1 MKITDVEVRCYAW
14 PRPVPISN
22 GKYTYTDVTFTPV
35 LIHTD
40 EGVTGVGW
48 TGGTAAGRPGAIAEA
63 LVGHFKQALVGSD
76 PFTYRRLW
84 DAMWEPKIVGR
95 RGMSTQVIS
104 ALDIALWDLIG
115 KATGRSIH
123 RLLGGYRDRIPAYI
137 AGGYYEEG
145 KGLREL
151 AQEMEENLKLG
162 ARAVKMKVGA
172 VPIPEDVE
180 RVRVVREAIGPDI
193 SLLVDANNAYHAY
206 QAIDFARRVEEFDV
220 FWFEEPVAP
229 DDYRGHARVAA
240 ATGIPIA
247 AGENEYTR
255 YGFRDLIEHDGAAIL
270 NVDAQIVGGVTE
282 FMNVA
287 ALAAAHDLA
296 IAPHGAQEIHVHLVA
311 AVQGG
316 LILEYY
322 RETIDPLRGRLFTPK
337 LTLDGEGQVAVP
349 EAPGLGIEIDFA
361 VLAEHRVA

>member
-1 MKITDVEVRCYAW
+1 MKITDIEVRCYAW

-40 EGVTGVGW
+40 AGVTGIGW
-48 TGGTAAGRPGAIAEA
+48 TGGSASTRPGALTEA
-63 LVGHFKQALVGSD
+63 WVEHFKDALIGRD

-84 DAMWEPKIVGR
+84 DDMWAPKIVGR
-95 RGMSTQVIS
+95 RGVSTQVIS
-104 ALDIALWDLIG
+104 AIDIALWDLIG
-115 KATGRSIH
+115 KVTGQSIH

-172 VPIPEDVE
+172 VPIQEDVE
-180 RVRVVREAIGPDI
+180 RVRVVRDAIGPEI
-193 SLLVDANNAYHAY
+193 GLLVDANNAYSAY
-206 QAIDFARRVEEFDV
+206 QAIDFVRRIEEFDV

-229 DDYRGHARVAA
+229 DDYRGHGRVAA
-240 ATGIPIA
+240 ATSVPIA
-247 AGENEYTR
+247 TGENEYTR
-255 YGFRDLIEHDGAAIL
+255 YGFRDLIEHDGVAIL
-270 NVDAQIVGGVTE
+270 NTDAQVVGGITE

-287 ALAAAHDLA
+287 ALAASHDLA
-296 IAPHGAQEIHVHLVA
+296 IAPHGAQEIHIHLAA
-311 AVQGG
+311 AVQEG
-316 LILEYY
+316 LILEFY
-322 RETIDPLRGRLFTPK
+322 RETIDPLRGQLFNPK
-337 LTLDGEGQVAVP
+337 LSLDNEGLVIVP
-349 EAPGLGIEIDFA
+349 SAPGLGIDIDFEL
-361 VLAEHRVA
+361 LAEHRVG